1 MNRLVAVCACV
12 AVALL
17 GCYQGAGAEQYNFVN
32 SLPNYLEIEQG
43 DTIVLKNL
51 TNSTINLRHTSGL
64 FSSGELNTNGTWTG
78 NMPYDA
84 GIYEWEMIV
93 DSSQIPASDGTIN
106 IRNSAFL
113 EQNIIV
119 EDNIIQGTLEP
130 GKPIAVTVVSPSY
143 DVTNKVISPDNNGDF
158 ETKLNPEEKGE
169 HQIFVT
175 QESRTLSTA
184 YTVEDEFKNL
194 ELRLDILKTLKGI
207 LEVIFGQ

>member
-1 MNRLVAVCACV
+1 MNRFIVVCACA

-17 GCYQGAGAEQYNFVN
+17 GCYQGADAEQYNFMN

-51 TNSTINLRHTSGL
+51 TNSTINLRHTGGL
-64 FSSGELNTNGTWTG
+64 FSSGELYTNGTWTG

-93 DSSQIPASDGTIN
+93 DRSQLPASDGTIN
-106 IRNSAFL
+106 IRDSVL
-113 EQNIIV
+113 KQDIVV
-119 EDNIIQGTLEP
+119 EDNIIQGTAEP
-130 GKPIAVTVVSPSY
+130 DKPIAVTVVSPSY
-143 DVTNKVISPDNNGDF
+143 DVTNKVISPDSNGDF

-175 QESRTLSTA
+175 QESRTQSIT

-194 ELRLDILKTLKGI
+194 ELRLDILKTLRDI
-207 LEVIFGQ
+207 LGVIFGK

>member
-1 MNRLVAVCACV
+1 MNRFIVVYACA

-17 GCYQGAGAEQYNFVN
+17 GCYQGADAEQYNFVN
-32 SLPNYLEIEQG
+32 LLPNYLEIDQG

-51 TNSTINLRHTSGL
+51 TNSTINLRHTGGL
-64 FSSGELNTNGTWTG
+64 FSSGELYTNGTWTG

-93 DSSQIPASDGTIN
+93 NSSQLPALDGTIN
-106 IRNSAFL
+106 IRDSVL
-113 EQNIIV
+113 EQDIVV
-119 EDNIIQGTLEP
+119 EDNIIQGTAEP
-130 GKPIAVTVVSPSY
+130 GKPIAVTVISPSY
-143 DVTNKVISPDNNGDF
+143 DVTNKVISPDSNGDF

-175 QESRTLSTA
+175 QESRTQSIT

-194 ELRLDILKTLKGI
+194 ELRLDILKTLRGI